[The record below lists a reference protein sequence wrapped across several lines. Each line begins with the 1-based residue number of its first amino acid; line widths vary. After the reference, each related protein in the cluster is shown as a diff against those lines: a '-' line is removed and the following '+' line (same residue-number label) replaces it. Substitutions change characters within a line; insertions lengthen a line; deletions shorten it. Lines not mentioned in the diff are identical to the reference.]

1 MKCQVCDRDHGTLLS
16 ICPACGAMMN
26 DTVREEL
33 APKVTPS
40 GNLRP
45 AILPPPPVNAVA
57 PTKNPYRVP
66 PPAMASTHTPSVVLA
81 PLPKPLKAVTAP
93 LRNPKTS
100 QTLVEF
106 QTKSAPVPEWR
117 LQMQNAVR
125 ARQGSGAQASAVATA
140 PAPVTTTVSS
150 APEANLDIA
159 SLDELMDPRLGSA
172 LKRIAESRASFAAAP
187 AKPAEQRTAAR
198 PATSA
203 PPKNFPFDVVER
215 NADAPVKNSELRSS
229 ATTLP
234 KPTLVAPIKLD
245 TSRLPKI
252 EAPLSPVEESQ
263 EVDKS
268 EPMIIKS
275 TGDLDNRK
283 RIFIA
288 AEKPLDELVEQ
299 ETDDDEIEDLAP
311 IGLRFNAGFFD
322 LIMCTVATMVL
333 LSPFAFSNREWFS
346 LSSLLVFAGVLGL
359 TTFVYCTLTVGFYG
373 RTFGMKIFSLEV
385 VDAEENE
392 YPTLAQAAASSG
404 LYLASLLFLGVG
416 FVAVLFNEERRA
428 LHDLLSGTIVV
439 RQF

>member
-1 MKCQVCDRDHGTLLS
+1 
-16 ICPACGAMMN
+16 MMN
-26 DTVREEL
+26 DTVREDL

-45 AILPPPPVNAVA
+45 PILPPLPVNAVA

-66 PPAMASTHTPSVVLA
+66 PPAMASLHTPSVVLA
-81 PLPKPLKAVTAP
+81 PSPKPLKAVTAP

-125 ARQGSGAQASAVATA
+125 ARQGAGSLTSAVATA
-140 PAPVTTTVSS
+140 PAPVARTVQE
-150 APEANLDIA
+150 APEADLDNTG
-159 SLDELMDPRLGSA
+159 LDELMDPRLGSA
-172 LKRIAESRASFAAAP
+172 LKRIAESRASFAATP

-198 PATSA
+198 PAASS
-203 PPKNFPFDVVER
+203 PLKNFPFDVVER
-215 NADAPVKNSELRSS
+215 NTDPPVNNAELRAS
-229 ATTLP
+229 ATSLP

-245 TSRLPKI
+245 TSRLPKMDV
-252 EAPLSPVEESQ
+252 PLLPVEESN
-263 EVDKS
+263 EIGKS
-268 EPMIIKS
+268 ESMIIKS

-288 AEKPLDELVEQ
+288 AEKPLDRIVEQ

-311 IGLRFNAGFFD
+311 IGLRFNSGFFD
-322 LIMCTVATMVL
+322 LIMCTVATMIL

-359 TTFVYCTLTVGFYG
+359 TTFVYCTLAVGFYG
-373 RTFGMKIFSLEV
+373 RTLGMKIFSLEV

-416 FVAVLFNEERRA
+416 FIAVLFNEEGRA
-428 LHDLLSGTIVV
+428 MHDLLSGTIVV